1 MARVG
6 PNPVLV
12 LILKVSELLLDLT
25 CRSSFITKHQRQ
37 AVLAETNQIWYGI
50 SPRNGLRLTQN
61 WTVPSNEPTFRR
73 LSKRRRETLV
83 AGGCG

>member
-37 AVLAETNQIWYGI
+37 AVLAETNQIWMQFLPEMGF
-50 SPRNGLRLTQN
+50 GLRRTGLS
-61 WTVPSNEPTFRR
+61 VPTNQRFVVSLNVGE
-73 LSKRRRETLV
+73 KRS
-83 AGGCG
+83 

>member
-1 MARVG
+1 VG

-37 AVLAETNQIWYGI
+37 AVLAETNRIWYGI

-61 WTVPSNEPTFRR
+61 WTNVSS